1 MKSILSVILSS
12 LLILGCHNSKEKTD
26 TTEGIAIKDTSHHVE
41 MTDIIEMDNGQK
53 WKINLEMKPFIAEEE
68 NILKSYTESHSNDF
82 KNLAVQLKEKNSA
95 LIKSCTMKGKSHEEL
110 HKWLHPHLERVAALE
125 KADNEQQANDLV
137 HQLMKSFQT
146 FHEYFQ

>member
-1 MKSILSVILSS
+1 
-12 LLILGCHNSKEKTD
+12 
-26 TTEGIAIKDTSHHVE
+26 